1 MYIDLIVMKRAIE
14 FKQLIFVAEN
24 KGHKHKDFQTD
35 DMGIRYNCAKRNH
48 VLYIHCAKGI
58 IFGFG
63 NCANVIIKIVLI
75 CHLLL
80 SITR

>member
-1 MYIDLIVMKRAIE
+1 MKRAIE
-14 FKQLIFVAEN
+14 VKQLIFVAES

-48 VLYIHCAKGI
+48 FLYIKCAKGI

-63 NCANVIIKIVLI
+63 NCANVIIKIVII
-75 CHLLL
+75 CHLL
-80 SITR
+80 SPITR